1 MKRKE
6 RFERLAEMGCVICKQ
21 PAQIHHLIGV
31 KYRGMGQKADDQYTI
46 PLCLHHHTGQ
56 LGIHQMGKGAWE
68 RMFGTQEELLQRT
81 NERLERAI
89 N

>member
-31 KYRGMGQKADDQYTI
+31 KYRGMGQKADNEFTI
-46 PLCLHHHTGQ
+46 PLCLNHHTGAE
-56 LGIHQMGKGAWE
+56 GIHQIGKQTWQAQ
-68 RMFGTQEELLQRT
+68 FGTQEELLQRT
-81 NERLERAI
+81 NERLSRE
-89 N
+89 